1 MMIQLL
7 DRVEKIS
14 APRII
19 LMGFLSVILI
29 GSIILALP
37 IASRSGEATPYVDA
51 LFTATTSVCVT
62 GLVTVNTLEHWSLF
76 GHIIILLLIQ
86 FGGLGFVAVMTAMML
101 ILGKKLTLKERMIIQ
116 EAYSFHKLSG
126 LVKFTKKVV
135 LGTLMVE
142 GIGAIFYMFQF
153 IPEFGIKRGVWIS
166 IFNAISGFCNAGI
179 DIIGENSLVPY
190 VHNPLI
196 NIVTMTLIVS
206 GGIGFTV
213 WWDLI
218 RVGKLII
225 KKEIQPNKF
234 WGKLSLHT
242 KLAITTTLSLIIGG
256 ALFVFVL
263 EYHNE
268 GTIGTFSVWNKIQAS
283 FFQSVTLRTAGF
295 ITIPQENLR
304 DDTSLISIM
313 LMFIGGSPV
322 GTAGGIKTITVA
334 VLFATV
340 MSVIRGKKNVVI
352 YNRKISM
359 DIVKKSLTMICVTLT
374 MLLFLTLAL
383 NIAETEADFMT
394 CLYEIA
400 SALGTVGL
408 SKNLTPNLSTVGKLI
423 VILTMYVGR
432 VGPITMA
439 VGFNVK
445 GKKTLVE
452 YPEEDVLVG

>member
-1 MMIQLL
+1 MVIQLL
-7 DRVEKIS
+7 DKVEKIS

-19 LMGFLSVILI
+19 LLGFLSVILL
-29 GSIILALP
+29 GSFLLSLP
-37 IASRSGEATPYVDA
+37 IAASNGEATAYVDA

-76 GHIIILLLIQ
+76 GHIVILLLIQ

-101 ILGKKLTLKERMIIQ
+101 MFKKKLTLKERMLIQ
-116 EAYSFHKLSG
+116 EAYSFQKLSG
-126 LVKFTKKVV
+126 LVKFTKKVLV
-135 LGTLMVE
+135 GTLMVE
-142 GIGAIFYMFQF
+142 GVGAIFYMFQF
-153 IPEFGIKRGVWIS
+153 IPEFGVVRGIWIS
-166 IFNAISGFCNAGI
+166 IFNAVSGFCNAGI

-190 VHNPLI
+190 VHNPLV

-218 RVGKLII
+218 RVAKMAI
-225 KKEIQPNKF
+225 KKEIQTKKI
-234 WGKLSLHT
+234 WSKLSLHS
-242 KLAITTTLSLIIGG
+242 KLALTTTFSLIVGG
-256 ALFVFVL
+256 ALFILVL

-268 GTIGTFSVWNKIQAS
+268 GTIGTFSFWNKVQAS

-304 DDTSLISIM
+304 DDTSLISII

-340 MSVIRGKKNVVI
+340 ISVIRGRKNVVI

-359 DIVKKSLTMICVTLT
+359 EIVKKSLTMICVTLT
-374 MLLFLTLAL
+374 LLLFFTLAL
-383 NIAETEADFMT
+383 NIAEAETDFMT

-408 SKNLTPNLSTVGKLI
+408 SKNLTPNLSTIGKII
-423 VILTMYVGR
+423 VIMTMYVGR

-439 VGFNVK
+439 VGFNIK
-445 GKKTLVE
+445 GKKALLE